1 MIADWSKIRW
11 LLVDAA
17 KHLKNLFDQRKACL
31 CQSTWRFFQKKHSNG
46 SFSKLQSFGAVS
58 DEQLLRL
65 IAEGTNGNTARATSM
80 WLRVVSEYRQEKGFE
95 LSFAT
100 CTAEELAAFL
110 EKFFAEVRPQKD
122 GEYSKS
128 SYLAARAPI
137 QRHLRI
143 VKRPFNIF
151 TDEAFVQANKVLD
164 CILKWH
170 KTLGLE
176 KQTKHK
182 EPISLDDLAKK

>member
-1 MIADWSKIRW
+1 MEA
-11 LLVDAA
+11 L
-17 KHLKNLFDQRKACL
+17 QR
-31 CQSTWRFFQKKHSNG
+31 
-46 SFSKLQSFGAVS
+46 FGAVS
-58 DEQLLRL
+58 DEELVRFM
-65 IAEGTNGNTARATSM
+65 AEGTNGNTARATSM